1 LEKVKES
8 IIVTNE
14 ISGIRLDQASAKS
27 FNRFSRSQLKG
38 WIESGYLT
46 LDGKIAEPK
55 TKVFEG
61 QIINLNVDLEPII
74 PIEPEN
80 IPLDII
86 HQDTDFYIINK
97 TSGLVIH
104 PGAGNHSGTVQ
115 NGLLYLDPNQGVLPR
130 AGIVHRLDKDTSGLI
145 VVARNSASYLSLINQ
160 IKDRTVTKI
169 YSGICNNIP
178 ISGGKIEHPI
188 SRNPRDRLKMTV
200 NNNGKPAK
208 TFYKVIERFRAHSLL
223 EIRIET
229 GRTHQIRVHLSYEN
243 YPLLGDPIYGGRPI
257 LPISPSNELKNSI
270 SKLNRQALHASQLSF
285 IHPSSGKNV
294 SFKSSLPKDI
304 SDMLEILSRD
314 KELFIHDN

>member
-1 LEKVKES
+1 MEKVNEN

-14 ISGIRLDQASAKS
+14 LSGIRLDQASAKS

-38 WIESGYLT
+38 WIESGQLT
-46 LDGKIAEPK
+46 LNGKRADPK
-55 TKVFEG
+55 TKVFKG
-61 QIINLNVDLEPII
+61 QVINLDVDLEPVI

-86 HQDTDFYIINK
+86 HKDNDFYIINK
-97 TSGLVIH
+97 PSGLVIH
-104 PGAGNHSGTVQ
+104 PGAGNHSGTLQ
-115 NGLLYLDPNQGVLPR
+115 NGLLYLDPNQGILPR

-145 VVARNSASYLSLINQ
+145 VVARKSASYLSLINQ
-160 IKDRTVTKI
+160 IKDRRVTKI

-178 ISGGKIEHPI
+178 ISGGTIDHPI

-208 TFYKVIERFRAHSLL
+208 TFYKVIEKFRAHCLL
-223 EIRIET
+223 EIKIET

-257 LPISPSNELKNSI
+257 LPSSPSNELKDSI
-270 SKLNRQALHASQLSF
+270 SKFKRQALHASYLSF
-285 IHPSSGKNV
+285 IHPSSGKGI
-294 SFKSSLPKDI
+294 SFTSSLPKDM
-304 SDMLEILSRD
+304 SDILIILARD
-314 KELFIHDN
+314 KELFVDEN